1 MRRINSFCVL
11 FCSCLFA
18 TAQERDLVQV
28 AFDDCGESD
37 KQPHL
42 ILGENYTMPAYE
54 GAGETIRTCNFGS
67 KVVYAFDKMDIQA
80 KYRLEIAFLS
90 DQERV
95 IELIADG
102 NPICEDIVIP
112 EGKEVRKVIELP
124 RHAFAYGQF
133 VLVATPKKGPNA
145 IISEIKLYS
154 TNGRALEPVREEA
167 REALKNVRTY
177 QVDTL
182 VNVEARLP
190 QYTPIPESVQG
201 IYDNQISLNGV
212 WEFSEK
218 ETGTDWHAI
227 QVPGQWKMQGF
238 QVDSAAFARY
248 RREFEVPDTWTEQ
261 EVLLRFDG
269 VHSEYRVLVNGKQV
283 GQHMGGMTPYEV
295 NITRALKAGT
305 NKLELYVRSESL
317 ADMLGSLTQYAAHQL
332 GGITRKVTLFAV
344 PKVHISD
351 LRIVTDLDSLYQNA
365 TLKMQVAVTN
375 TTSQTAKNMRL
386 QATLQG
392 QPFAATNTL
401 PELNPG
407 ETWKGEI
414 RMQVERPELWDP
426 EHPNLYGLNVCLY
439 EQDQQQEQL
448 FRKVGFREVQV
459 QGNRVLLN
467 GRPLKLRGV
476 CRHEAHPLLGRSLT
490 EEQWR
495 RDAELYRAANCN
507 FIRTSH
513 YPPAEEFIAHC
524 DELGLLVEVEAPVCW
539 IGHHANAN
547 WQKLNYQDPK
557 YYEYVL
563 QANMETI
570 HFYRNHPSVIFW
582 SMANESY
589 WNKEFAQVAEYVR
602 KADVTR
608 PYAFHDQAYGGFNNQ
623 GSTAPIAN
631 IHYPGP
637 GGYQEAAKSS
647 RPMTYGEYCHLNVYN
662 RSELVTDPGIRSDW
676 ALALQP
682 MWENMYRTDGVLGGS
697 IWSGIDDI
705 FQLPDGNAV
714 GYGAWG
720 PIDGWRRP
728 KPEYWDMKKIFSPVK
743 VLTESLESARSFVLE
758 AENRFTFTDFNELS
772 LEWTYGKENGRTQ
785 TSLRPGQK
793 GQIRIN
799 VQDPSAGNQLYL
811 RFKDPRGVV
820 VDEYLIPVGEQM
832 QNRVPELALEKTKLQ
847 TKKDRFVVH
856 GKDFTCEISRTDGQ
870 IKRLIRGNR
879 LVLEG
884 GPWLM
889 ALPLTG
895 GGCYPNHNANT
906 PVFNDCCKGW
916 VAEEVTAEKQENGV
930 LVSVK
935 GHYEGF
941 SGNYQ
946 MLINANGQIRVN
958 YEFTVETDLNPRQ
971 WGMVFTSAD
980 GFDETFWRRDGLWS
994 VYPSDH
1000 ISRPVGQAVSF
1011 YADVPQKEDPRTE
1024 PTWSWSRD
1032 HNELGSND
1040 FRSTRRNIWY
1050 AGLHDQTGT
1059 ADTAQILIV
1068 SDGQQHWRCW
1078 KDGKKTRFLVADF
1091 VTAGDEMFL
1100 GSHYAPYRKPIKKGD
1115 VLRGNIELRTSE
1127 SSK

>member
-1 MRRINSFCVL
+1 MRRIIFLCAL
-11 FCSCLFA
+11 LCSNMFLM
-18 TAQERDLVQV
+18 AQKHDFVQV
-28 AFDDCGESD
+28 AFDDCGETG

-42 ILGENYTMPAYE
+42 ILGEDYTMPAYPN
-54 GAGETIRTCNFGS
+54 AGQAIRTCNFGS
-67 KVVYAFDKMDIQA
+67 KVIYAFDKMDIQA

-102 NPICEDIVIP
+102 NPICEDIMIP

-124 RHAFAYGQF
+124 RHAYAYGQF
-133 VLVATPKKGPNA
+133 VLVAVPKKGPNA
-145 IISEIKLYS
+145 IISEIKLHS
-154 TNGRALEPVREEA
+154 TNGRALNPVREEA

-201 IYDNQISLNGV
+201 VYNNRISLNGV
-212 WEFSEK
+212 WEFSEH
-218 ETGTDWHAI
+218 ETGTDWKPI

-248 RREFEVPDTWTEQ
+248 RREFEVPDSWKEQ

-269 VHSEYRVLVNGKQV
+269 VHSEYRVLVNGVQV

-295 NITRALKAGT
+295 NITRALRTGT

-332 GGITRKVTLFAV
+332 GGITRKVTLFSV

-365 TLKMQVAVTN
+365 TLKMLVAVTN
-375 TTSQTAKNMRL
+375 TTRQSVRNMHLR
-386 QATLQG
+386 ATLQG
-392 QPFAATNTL
+392 LPFAATDAL
-401 PELNPG
+401 PVLKPG

-414 RMQVERPELWDP
+414 KMEVERPELWDP

-439 EQDQQQEQL
+439 EKDQQREQL
-448 FRKVGFREVQV
+448 FRKIGFREIQV

-476 CRHEAHPLLGRSLT
+476 CRHESHPLLGRSLT
-490 EEQWR
+490 DEQWH

-513 YPPAEEFIAHC
+513 YPPAEEFIAYC
-524 DELGLLVEVEAPVCW
+524 DELGLLVEVEAPLCW
-539 IGHHANAN
+539 IGHSTNEN
-547 WQKLNYQDPK
+547 WRKLNYQDSK
-557 YYEYVL
+557 YYDYVL

-570 HFYRNHPSVIFW
+570 HFYRNHPSILFW

-602 KADVTR
+602 KADTTR
-608 PYAFHDQAYGGFNNQ
+608 PYAFHDQAYGGYNNQ

-631 IHYPGP
+631 MHYPGP
-637 GGYQEAAKSS
+637 NGYKEAAKSS
-647 RPMTYGEYCHLNVYN
+647 RPMTFGEYSHLNVYN

-720 PIDGWRRP
+720 VIDGWRRM

-743 VLTESLESARSFVLE
+743 ILTKSLEPACSFVIE
-758 AENRFTFTDFNELS
+758 AENRFTFTNFSELS
-772 LEWTYGKENGRTQ
+772 LEWTLGKESGRTQ
-785 TSLRPGQK
+785 VQLQPGQR
-793 GQIRIN
+793 GQFRIDVKN
-799 VQDPSAGNQLYL
+799 PNAGSQLYL

-832 QNRVPELALEKTKLQ
+832 QNRIPDLVCQKTRLQ
-847 TKKDRFVVH
+847 TKKDMFIVQ
-856 GKDFTCEISRTDGQ
+856 GKDFTCEVSRTDGQ
-870 IKRLIRGNR
+870 IKRLISHGKSI
-879 LVLEG
+879 LEG

-895 GGCYPNHNANT
+895 GGCLPNHNANT

-916 VAEEVTAEKQENGV
+916 KTDEVTAEKNENGV

-935 GHYEGF
+935 GNYEGF
-941 SGNYQ
+941 SGSYQ
-946 MLINANGQIRVN
+946 MQINANGQILIN
-958 YEFTVETDLNPRQ
+958 YKFTASVGLNPRQ
-971 WGMVFTSAD
+971 WGMVFASAD
-980 GFDETFWRRDGLWS
+980 GFDETFWRREGLWS
-994 VYPSDH
+994 VYPADH
-1000 ISRPVGQAVSF
+1000 ISRPVGRALSF
-1011 YADVPQKEDPRTE
+1011 YSDVPQDANPRTE
-1024 PTWSWSRD
+1024 PTWSWSKD
-1032 HNELGSND
+1032 YSEIGSND
-1040 FRSTRRNIWY
+1040 FRSTRRNIWL
-1050 AGLHDQTGT
+1050 AGLDDQVGKG
-1059 ADTAQILIV
+1059 QILIV
-1068 SDGQQHWRCW
+1068 SNGHQHWRCW
-1078 KDGKKTRFLVADF
+1078 KEGKKTHFLIADF
-1091 VTAGDEMFL
+1091 VTAGDEGFL
-1100 GSHYAPYRKPIKKGD
+1100 GAHYAPYRKPIKAGD
-1115 VLRGNIELRTSE
+1115 VISGSIELRI
-1127 SSK
+1127 K